1 MKDINKFANEL
12 FNSSG
17 LSFTPS
23 HDIHDLCKEIRINGD
38 TISEN
43 IVDDKEESLCEL
55 GLSISSD
62 LDIQD
67 IWKYAAIFYT
77 LKEFFGYSEIDEN
90 VQSTASE
97 LSGSWEDAVTI
108 LSKKISE
115 KDVISDADEK
125 DITDLV
131 DYIIGCMFL
140 GVEAAL
146 NDSDDE
152 GIDVWVMGV
161 GSICDDGHPVGDT
174 IIKAC
179 EDSHLIMKYSIRE
192 FLGDS
197 FIEALLSLYFV
208 DVDDYRDDD
217 EGVDWDQVSGALK
230 QLM

>member
-1 MKDINKFANEL
+1 ME
-12 FNSSG
+12 
-17 LSFTPS
+17 
-23 HDIHDLCKEIRINGD
+23 CKEIKINGD

-43 IVDDKEESLCEL
+43 IVEDKEESLCEL

-67 IWKYAAIFYT
+67 IWKYAAIFYS
-77 LKEFFGYSEIDEN
+77 LKEVSDFSGIDEN

-115 KDVISDADEK
+115 TDVISDVNEK

-179 EDSHLIMKYSIRE
+179 EDSHLIIKYSIRE

-197 FIEALLSLYFV
+197 FIQALLSLYSV

>member
-1 MKDINKFANEL
+1 MKEINKFANEL

-17 LSFTPS
+17 LSINPN
-23 HDIHDLCKEIRINGD
+23 HDIHDLCKEIKINGD

-43 IVDDKEESLCEL
+43 IDVDKDESLCEL
-55 GLSISSD
+55 GLSISSN
-62 LDIQD
+62 LDIQN
-67 IWKYAAIFYT
+67 IWKYAAIFYS
-77 LKEFFGYSEIDEN
+77 LKEFGCSEIDKN

-125 DITDLV
+125 DIIDLV

-140 GVEAAL
+140 GVESAL

-152 GIDVWVMGV
+152 GIDAWVMGV
-161 GSICDDGHPVGDT
+161 GSICDDDHPVGD
-174 IIKAC
+174 IISKAC
-179 EDSHLIMKYSIRE
+179 DDFSIRDN
-192 FLGDS
+192 LCDS
-197 FIEALLSLYFV
+197 FIQALLSLYSV

-217 EGVDWDQVSGALK
+217 ESVDWDQVSGAVK
-230 QLM
+230 ELM

>member
-1 MKDINKFANEL
+1 MKDIYKFANEL

-17 LSFTPS
+17 LTVNPS
-23 HDIHDLCKEIRINGD
+23 HDIHDLCKEIKINSD
-38 TISEN
+38 AVEN
-43 IVDDKEESLCEL
+43 IDDDKLESLSEL

-77 LKEFFGYSEIDEN
+77 LNELVGFDCNEN

-108 LSKKISE
+108 LSTKISE
-115 KDVISDADEK
+115 TNITSDADEK

-146 NDSDDE
+146 TDADDE
-152 GIDVWVMGV
+152 GIEAWVMGF
-161 GSICDDGHPVGDT
+161 GNPFEYDDPVGD
-174 IIKAC
+174 IIMSL
-179 EDSHLIMKYSIRE
+179 DSSIRE
-192 FLGDS
+192 DLSDTYMQ
-197 FIEALLSLYFV
+197 ALLSLYFV

-217 EGVDWDQVSGALK
+217 EGVDWDQVSDHLK

>member
-17 LSFTPS
+17 LSINPN
-23 HDIHDLCKEIRINGD
+23 HDIHGLCKEIKINGD
-38 TISEN
+38 TISGN
-43 IVDDKEESLCEL
+43 IDVDKDESLCEL
-55 GLSISSD
+55 GLSISSN
-62 LDIQD
+62 LDIQN
-67 IWKYAAIFYT
+67 IWKYAAIFYS
-77 LKEFFGYSEIDEN
+77 LKEFGCSEIDEN

-108 LSKKISE
+108 LSNKINE

-146 NDSDDE
+146 NDSNDE
-152 GIDVWVMGV
+152 GIDAWVMGV
-161 GSICDDGHPVGDT
+161 GSICDDDHPVGD
-174 IIKAC
+174 IISKAC
-179 EDSHLIMKYSIRE
+179 EDFSIRDN
-192 FLGDS
+192 LCDS
-197 FIEALLSLYFV
+197 FIQALLSLYSV

-217 EGVDWDQVSGALK
+217 ESVDWDQVSGAVK
-230 QLM
+230 ELM

>member
-1 MKDINKFANEL
+1 MKDIYKFANEL

-17 LSFTPS
+17 LTVNPS
-23 HDIHDLCKEIRINGD
+23 HDIHDLCKEIKINSD
-38 TISEN
+38 AIEN
-43 IVDDKEESLCEL
+43 IDDDKLESLSEL

-77 LKEFFGYSEIDEN
+77 LNELVGFDCNEN

-108 LSKKISE
+108 LSTKISE
-115 KDVISDADEK
+115 TNITSDADEK

-146 NDSDDE
+146 TDADDE
-152 GIDVWVMGV
+152 GIEAWVMGF
-161 GSICDDGHPVGDT
+161 GNPFEYDDPVGD
-174 IIKAC
+174 IIMSL
-179 EDSHLIMKYSIRE
+179 DSSIRE
-192 FLGDS
+192 DLSDTYMQ
-197 FIEALLSLYFV
+197 ALLSLYFV

-217 EGVDWDQVSGALK
+217 EGVDWDQVSGAVK
-230 QLM
+230 ELM

>member
-17 LSFTPS
+17 LSVTPS
-23 HDIHDLCKEIRINGD
+23 HDIHDLCKEIKINGD

-43 IVDDKEESLCEL
+43 IDDDKGESLCEL

-77 LKEFFGYSEIDEN
+77 LKEFGYSEIDEN

-115 KDVISDADEK
+115 TDVISDADEK

-152 GIDVWVMGV
+152 GIEAWVMGF
-161 GSICDDGHPVGDT
+161 GNPLEYDDPVGD
-174 IIKAC
+174 IIMSL
-179 EDSHLIMKYSIRE
+179 DSSVRDGL
-192 FLGDS
+192 LDS
-197 FIEALLSLYFV
+197 FIQALLSLYSV
-208 DVDDYRDDD
+208 NVDDYRDDD
-217 EGVDWDQVSGALK
+217 EGVDWEQVSGAVK

>member
-17 LSFTPS
+17 LSVTPS
-23 HDIHDLCKEIRINGD
+23 HDIHDLCKEIKINGD

-77 LKEFFGYSEIDEN
+77 LNELGFDCLEN
-90 VQSTASE
+90 VQRTASE

-115 KDVISDADEK
+115 TDVPSDADEK

-146 NDSDDE
+146 NNSDDE
-152 GIDVWVMGV
+152 GIEAWVIGV
-161 GSICDDGHPVGDT
+161 GSICDDGHPVGD
-174 IIKAC
+174 IIFKAC
-179 EDSHLIMKYSIRE
+179 EDFSIRDN
-192 FLGDS
+192 LCDS
-197 FIEALLSLYFV
+197 FIQALLSLYSV

>member
-1 MKDINKFANEL
+1 MKDINNFANEL

-17 LSFTPS
+17 LSINPN
-23 HDIHDLCKEIRINGD
+23 HDIHDLCKEIKINGD

-43 IVDDKEESLCEL
+43 IDVDKDESLCEL
-55 GLSISSD
+55 GLSISSN
-62 LDIQD
+62 LDIQN
-67 IWKYAAIFYT
+67 IWKYAAIFYS
-77 LKEFFGYSEIDEN
+77 LKEFGCSEIDEN

-125 DITDLV
+125 DIIDLV

-140 GVEAAL
+140 GVESAL

-152 GIDVWVMGV
+152 GIDAWVMGV
-161 GSICDDGHPVGDT
+161 GSICDDDHPVGD
-174 IIKAC
+174 IISKAC
-179 EDSHLIMKYSIRE
+179 DDFSIRDN
-192 FLGDS
+192 LCDS
-197 FIEALLSLYFV
+197 FIQALLSLYSV

-217 EGVDWDQVSGALK
+217 ESVDWDQVSGAVK
-230 QLM
+230 ELM

>member
-17 LSFTPS
+17 LSVSPS
-23 HDIHDLCKEIRINGD
+23 HDIHDLCKEIKINGD

-77 LKEFFGYSEIDEN
+77 LNELGFDCLEN
-90 VQSTASE
+90 VQRTASE

-115 KDVISDADEK
+115 TDVPSDADEK
-125 DITDLV
+125 DITDFV

-152 GIDVWVMGV
+152 GIEAWVMGF
-161 GSICDDGHPVGDT
+161 GNPFEYDDPVGD
-174 IIKAC
+174 IIMSL
-179 EDSHLIMKYSIRE
+179 DFSIRDD
-192 FLGDS
+192 LLDS
-197 FIEALLSLYFV
+197 FIQALLSLYSV
-208 DVDDYRDDD
+208 NVDDYRDDD
-217 EGVDWDQVSGALK
+217 EGVDWGQVSDEVK

>member
-17 LSFTPS
+17 LSVSPS

-43 IVDDKEESLCEL
+43 IDDDKGESLCEL

-115 KDVISDADEK
+115 TDVISDADEK

-152 GIDVWVMGV
+152 GIEAWVMGF
-161 GSICDDGHPVGDT
+161 GNPLEYDDPVGD
-174 IIKAC
+174 IIMSL
-179 EDSHLIMKYSIRE
+179 DSSVRDGL
-192 FLGDS
+192 LDS
-197 FIEALLSLYFV
+197 FIQALLSLYSV
-208 DVDDYRDDD
+208 NVDDYRDDD
-217 EGVDWDQVSGALK
+217 EGVDWDQVSDAVK

>member
-12 FNSSG
+12 FNCSG
-17 LSFTPS
+17 LSVTPS
-23 HDIHDLCKEIRINGD
+23 HDIYELCKEIKKNGD

-43 IVDDKEESLCEL
+43 IDDDKEESLSEL

-67 IWKYAAIFYT
+67 IWKYAAIFYS
-77 LKEFFGYSEIDEN
+77 LKEVSDFSGIDAN
-90 VQSTASE
+90 VQSTASK

-115 KDVISDADEK
+115 TDVISGADEK
-125 DITDLV
+125 DITDLD

-152 GIDVWVMGV
+152 GIEAWVMGF
-161 GSICDDGHPVGDT
+161 GNPFEYDDPVGD
-174 IIKAC
+174 ILMSL
-179 EDSHLIMKYSIRE
+179 DFSIRDD
-192 FLGDS
+192 LLDS
-197 FIEALLSLYFV
+197 FIQALLSLYSV
-208 DVDDYRDDD
+208 NVDDYRDDD
-217 EGVDWDQVSGALK
+217 EGVDWGQVSDEVK

>member
-1 MKDINKFANEL
+1 MKDIYKFANEL

-17 LSFTPS
+17 LTVNPS
-23 HDIHDLCKEIRINGD
+23 HDIHDLCKEIKINSD
-38 TISEN
+38 AIEN
-43 IVDDKEESLCEL
+43 IDDDKLESLSEL

-77 LKEFFGYSEIDEN
+77 LNELVGFDCNEN
-90 VQSTASE
+90 VQSKASE

-108 LSKKISE
+108 LSTKISE
-115 KDVISDADEK
+115 TNITSDADEK

-146 NDSDDE
+146 TDADDE
-152 GIDVWVMGV
+152 GIEAWVMGF
-161 GSICDDGHPVGDT
+161 GNPFEYDDPVGD
-174 IIKAC
+174 IIMSL
-179 EDSHLIMKYSIRE
+179 DSSIRE
-192 FLGDS
+192 DLSDTYMQ
-197 FIEALLSLYFV
+197 ALLSLYFV

-217 EGVDWDQVSGALK
+217 EGVDWDQVSDHLK

>member
-1 MKDINKFANEL
+1 MKNINKFANEL

-17 LSFTPS
+17 LTVNPS
-23 HDIHDLCKEIRINGD
+23 HDIHDLCKEIKINSD
-38 TISEN
+38 AIEN
-43 IVDDKEESLCEL
+43 IDDDKLESLSEL

-77 LKEFFGYSEIDEN
+77 LNELVGFDCNEN

-108 LSKKISE
+108 LSTKISE
-115 KDVISDADEK
+115 TNITSDADEK
-125 DITDLV
+125 DITGLV

-152 GIDVWVMGV
+152 GIEAWVMGF
-161 GSICDDGHPVGDT
+161 GNPFEYDDPVGD
-174 IIKAC
+174 IIMSL
-179 EDSHLIMKYSIRE
+179 DSSIRE
-192 FLGDS
+192 DLSDTYMQ
-197 FIEALLSLYFV
+197 ALLSLYFV

-217 EGVDWDQVSGALK
+217 EGVDWDQVSDHLK

>member
-1 MKDINKFANEL
+1 MKGINKFANEL

-17 LSFTPS
+17 LSVNPS
-23 HDIHDLCKEIRINGD
+23 HDIHDLCKEIKINGD

-77 LKEFFGYSEIDEN
+77 LKEFGYSEIDEN

-108 LSKKISE
+108 LSTKISE
-115 KDVISDADEK
+115 TDVTSDADEK

-161 GSICDDGHPVGDT
+161 GSICDDGHPVGD
-174 IIKAC
+174 IIFKAC
-179 EDSHLIMKYSIRE
+179 EDFSIRDN
-192 FLGDS
+192 LCDS
-197 FIEALLSLYFV
+197 FIQALLSLYSV